1 MNQTQCKKGS
11 LALQGVNVISN
22 LKLEKMISIS
32 SDSCAS
38 IDSVSSD
45 YGESTVARDLK
56 AYQFF
61 SKENTTRINI
71 AYQKMMFWDRKVKRN
86 KTTTSEMESLPEP
99 QSA

>member
-1 MNQTQCKKGS
+1 M
-11 LALQGVNVISN
+11 QGGNVISN
-22 LKLEKMISIS
+22 LGLEKMISMS

-71 AYQKMMFWDRKVKRN
+71 AYQKMMFWDQKVKRN
-86 KTTTSEMESLPEP
+86 ETTTSEMKSVVEP
-99 QSA
+99 QSAQLR